1 MATANGSAAAGAR
14 AGGPLST
21 YLRETSSP
29 LGAAALTLPLL
40 TFHGLGAILAPEV
53 RNGADLVSIALAAA
67 FSLADLHG
75 ALPWAVFYAAIAL
88 CQAAI
93 VGWLAS
99 RGRLSTRWL
108 LPFLLECSA
117 YALACAL
124 LASMAT
130 RQVLE
135 TLSAG
140 LAVAPVAGIPLASAA
155 AAVRSDVGLVDA
167 VLISFGAGFHEELV
181 FRLGLLSGLG
191 ARLVGP
197 DWRSR
202 PLPLLGL
209 LAFSSVVFSAAHHIV
224 EPFSFTPFVFRCA
237 MGALFGGLFLV
248 RGFAAAAWTHAL
260 YDIWILVL
268 RG

>member
-1 MATANGSAAAGAR
+1 MAATKGGGALGAG
-14 AGGPLST
+14 AGGPLTT

-53 RNGADLVSIALAAA
+53 RNGADLVSVALATA
-67 FSLADLHG
+67 FSLADLRG
-75 ALPWAVFYAAIAL
+75 ALPWAVFYAGIAL

-135 TLSAG
+135 TLTAG
-140 LAVAPVAGIPLASAA
+140 LGVAPAGGITLAA
-155 AAVRSDVGLVDA
+155 AAVRDQVGLVDA

-181 FRLGLLSGLG
+181 FRLGLLAGLG
-191 ARLVGP
+191 ARIVGP

-209 LAFSSVVFSAAHHIV
+209 IAFSSVVFSAAHHIV
-224 EPFSFTPFVFRCA
+224 EPFAFTPFVFRCA